1 MSAPGRD
8 LDGAQSVPHAD
19 ARADARHAP
28 LDRLAPSARRIAP
41 LPSEVVERI
50 AAGEVIERPASVVR
64 ELLDNALDAGAT
76 SIRVELREGGRQLIR
91 VSDDGMG
98 IAPADLVLACQS
110 HATNKIAALADL
122 ERVTTL
128 GFRGEALASIAAVA
142 AIEIV
147 SATADDGLAAAL
159 TLAPDMPPAHTMRS
173 RTRGTT
179 VAVRDLFATV
189 PARLAVLRGRQAEA
203 HHALAVVRAY
213 ALARP
218 DVRFMAVS
226 DGQLALQSHGGTL
239 EDALAALY
247 TGDFARTAIRIGPI
261 GHPSSDV
268 TLSGA
273 VSPRGLSFTTRQHL
287 VLAVNGRIVANPA
300 LMQAA
305 GAGYGPLLRKGRHPL
320 LVVHLAV
327 PPDAVDAN
335 VHPAKLHVLLRD
347 EPALARLLRE
357 AVAEALGRS
366 PASVSTTITAISRP
380 DAEHVMGAQG
390 MRPPHFTRPVQLTLP
405 APHRRRGLLL
415 GERRPRY
422 RLSPLVGSD
431 SPPHGPLALEPLGQ
445 FEHTL
450 ILARTPAGD
459 LYLVDQHRAHERV
472 LYDRLTADLTPGA
485 AGSASSDGVG
495 ASLGSPTRAG
505 GEVSGQ
511 YLLDP
516 LLVELTPRQA
526 ELLEPRVGELAALGI
541 ECQPFGGSVFLVRAL
556 PASAAT
562 AADPRDLASTLAHA
576 AAEDADDWLE
586 HVRASLACRTA
597 IKRGDPLTPS
607 DQAALLNDLCA
618 SAAPAV
624 CPHGSPILLRYSRE
638 YLTRTF
644 EW

>member
-1 MSAPGRD
+1 MSAPRGGQ
-8 LDGAQSVPHAD
+8 DGDTSPAPDSRRGVRWTPVAHPIVPRPTAH
-19 ARADARHAP
+19 P
-28 LDRLAPSARRIAP
+28 IAP
-41 LPSEVVERI
+41 LPPEVVERI

-76 SIRVELREGGRQLIR
+76 SIRVELREGGRALIR
-91 VSDDGMG
+91 IADDGAG
-98 IAPADLVLACQS
+98 IAAADLDLACQP
-110 HATNKIAALADL
+110 HATSKIAALADL

-142 AIEIV
+142 ALEIV
-147 SATADDGLAAAL
+147 TATGNDGLAAAL
-159 TLAPDMPPAHTMRS
+159 MLAPDTPPAHTARS

-179 VAVRDLFATV
+179 VTVRDLFAAV

-203 HHALAVVRAY
+203 HRALAVVRAH

-218 DVRFMAVS
+218 DVRFTAVA
-226 DGQLALQSHGGTL
+226 DGQLALQTPGGTL

-247 TGDFARTAIRIGPI
+247 TSDLARTAIPLGPVATDD
-261 GHPSSDV
+261 GVS
-268 TLSGA
+268 LSGA
-273 VSPRGLSFTTRQHL
+273 VSPRGISFTTREHI
-287 VLAVNGRIVANPA
+287 VLAVNGRVVANPA
-300 LMQAA
+300 LAQAA

-320 LVVHLAV
+320 LVVHLSV
-327 PPDAVDAN
+327 PADAVDAN

-347 EPALARLLRE
+347 EPVLARRLRD

-366 PASVSTTITAISRP
+366 PASIATGSGESRNGVHP
-380 DAEHVMGAQG
+380 A
-390 MRPPHFTRPVQLTLP
+390 PHFTRPVQLTLP

-422 RLSPLVGSD
+422 SPLPPP
-431 SPPHGPLALEPLGQ
+431 SPDAPAQGPLALEPLGQ
-445 FEHTL
+445 FERTL
-450 ILARTPAGD
+450 ILARTPTGD

-472 LYDRLTADLTPGA
+472 LYDRL
-485 AGSASSDGVG
+485 SASREHMPNQSSTGESDDLP
-495 ASLGSPTRAG
+495 AA
-505 GEVSGQ
+505 VSGQ

-526 ELLEPRVGELAALGI
+526 ELLAPRVGELAVLGI

-556 PASAAT
+556 PAVAGT
-562 AADPRDLASTLAHA
+562 ASDPQDVASTLAR

-597 IKRGDPLTPS
+597 IKRGDPLTPIE
-607 DQAALLNDLCA
+607 QAALLTDLCA
-618 SAAPAV
+618 SPAPAV

-638 YLTRTF
+638 YLTRIF